1 MDVSGGKGREMKR
14 KGNRKRKEHEKKRKK
29 QARSN
34 AKDVPEMFDLNPNPA
49 VVPWPAAPL
58 NKPSP

>member
-1 MDVSGGKGREMKR
+1 VEKDVRGKG
-14 KGNRKRKEHEKKRKK
+14 KETEKERSTIKKRKN